1 MRDDMFKII
10 VERPRAYSRTKFSN
24 IRHNAKVNDYVD
36 DSASSKIG
44 MRRLWGISGENR
56 KYLNENLQPLVR
68 FLHSRVDQ
76 PWDQV
81 FSEICENINTNSTVQ
96 KHVRDHIRDYVGID
110 YRFQNGTKR
119 RANYQPLFFV
129 DETGI
134 LRTNARKGE
143 SKYTYAYRQ
152 RVEELKE
159 RRQKELD
166 SVYRRIGDEE
176 LWKIN
181 GIWYTPVWKINDIW
195 YNPICKVPGFEGCFD
210 IFTKKS
216 VKYGD
221 WYRYSKKTA
230 DRKTLRRFGVSND

>member
-1 MRDDMFKII
+1 MRNDMFKVI
-10 VERPRAYSRTKFSN
+10 VERPRAGSREKFSN
-24 IRHNAKVNDYVD
+24 IRHNSKMNDYLD
-36 DSASSKIG
+36 ESTSSKIG
-44 MRRLWGISGENR
+44 MRRLRGISGKDR

-68 FLHSRVDQ
+68 FLHSRVGNS
-76 PWDQV
+76 WDQV
-81 FSEICENINTNSTVQ
+81 FSEICENIDTDSTVQ
-96 KHVRDHIRDYVGID
+96 KHVRDHIRDYIEID

-119 RANYQPLFFV
+119 GSNYPPFFFV

-134 LRTNARKGE
+134 LRTNARNGE
-143 SKYTYAYRQ
+143 TNYTYSFRQ
-152 RVEELKE
+152 RVEDLKE
-159 RRQKELD
+159 RRLKELD

-181 GIWYTPVWKINDIW
+181 GIWYMPVWKINDIW
-195 YNPICKVPGFEGCFD
+195 YDPISKVAGFDCFD

-221 WYRYSKKTA
+221 WYRYSKRTA